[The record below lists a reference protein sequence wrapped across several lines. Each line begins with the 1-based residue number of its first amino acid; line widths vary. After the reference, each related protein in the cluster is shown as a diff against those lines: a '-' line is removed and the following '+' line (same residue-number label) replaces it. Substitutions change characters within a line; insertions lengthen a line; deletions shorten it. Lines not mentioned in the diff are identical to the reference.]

1 MAFPF
6 YFVSDGILSFPKES
20 IQRTA
25 FKGRGISI
33 FPFLLS
39 PFCLRRDTFFPW
51 RKKVSKERHLRG
63 EGFRFPSPLKNPLSL
78 KRPKRE
84 GCGPPSL
91 ETPSR
96 GYAIIKSRLCR
107 AAAKVGGGQGPL
119 VEKTVAAEM
128 VRRGGAL
135 PRPKHNAE
143 TAGGAEPLPYG
154 RATRARCV
162 NVSPSV
168 MAKGHDTSLTE
179 GGEAAPVGTRILA
192 RS

>member
-1 MAFPF
+1 MVFRCLGVGCGIMNQNTRREGVLPCPMAFPF

-91 ETPSR
+91 ETSSGGLGDYQIAPLPQSGKGR
-96 GYAIIKSRLCR
+96 WRPR
-107 AAAKVGGGQGPL
+107 AAGGIKRGTDSHASDVGRWLGMTGQG
-119 VEKTVAAEM
+119 
-128 VRRGGAL
+128 
-135 PRPKHNAE
+135 
-143 TAGGAEPLPYG
+143 
-154 RATRARCV
+154 
-162 NVSPSV
+162 
-168 MAKGHDTSLTE
+168 
-179 GGEAAPVGTRILA
+179 
-192 RS
+192 